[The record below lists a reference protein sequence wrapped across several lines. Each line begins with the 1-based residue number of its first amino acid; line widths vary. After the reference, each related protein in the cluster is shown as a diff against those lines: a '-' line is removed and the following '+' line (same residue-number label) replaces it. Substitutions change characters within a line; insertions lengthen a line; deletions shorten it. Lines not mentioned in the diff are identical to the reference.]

1 MPSPP
6 SAWCINATHLK
17 GLLCLLEEYNHLWL
31 SELQTMLCGHL
42 AAWNEMEICR
52 EQSLKKKGAANVFSE
67 PHLWSTLTGGNV
79 VRL

>member
-1 MPSPP
+1 
-6 SAWCINATHLK
+6 
-17 GLLCLLEEYNHLWL
+17 
-31 SELQTMLCGHL
+31 MLCGHL

-52 EQSLKKKGAANVFSE
+52 EQSLKKKGAANVFFE